1 MDRQGELQELL
12 ENLLGSRNVYYQPP
26 SNVQMNYPA
35 IVFSKA
41 RIESRFAND
50 AVYSFSH
57 RYEITVIDKR
67 PDNPVIY
74 ELLRLPYCSFDTH
87 YKADNLNH
95 DRLTLYF

>member
-1 MDRQGELQELL
+1 MHRQEDLHDLL
-12 ENLLGSRNVYYQPP
+12 CNLIGNEHVYYQSPT
-26 SNVQMNYPA
+26 NTKMNYPA
-35 IVFSKA
+35 IVYSKA

-74 ELLRLPYCSFDTH
+74 ELLRLPYCSFDAH